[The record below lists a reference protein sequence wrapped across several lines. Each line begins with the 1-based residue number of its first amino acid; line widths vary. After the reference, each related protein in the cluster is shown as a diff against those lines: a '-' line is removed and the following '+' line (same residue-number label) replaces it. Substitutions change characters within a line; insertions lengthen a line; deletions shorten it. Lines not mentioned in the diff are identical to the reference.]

1 MKASRRHALAKAIQL
16 SLLVALPGF
25 AAAQEAA
32 PAKDATTLD
41 TVQVTG
47 TRIKKAEI
55 ESQVPVQTLNREDI
69 ERTGLT
75 SIGDVVQELTG
86 AGSALNTKFNS
97 SGNFGFSPN
106 GDGIGAGS
114 AQVDLRHL
122 GPKRVLV
129 LVDGMRWVNES
140 SASGVGAATDLNTI
154 PLAIVERIE
163 ILEDGASSLYGS
175 DAIAGVVNIITR
187 RNFDGGQIS
196 LNYGQYGKGDGDLKG
211 VDLAWG
217 FNTDRA
223 NLFLGLSYVDQDP
236 VYSRDRAVS
245 SFPVPGLGVET
256 GSSATPNG
264 RFIFNPPTASTA
276 CPLTDVDDDPS
287 TPAVPFCNMT
297 TPNGSSF
304 PNGVRYPQ
312 DFIPFTG
319 ANRYNFARENMM
331 LTPSKRMGAFG
342 QFRYHFSD
350 NVQGY
355 VKALYNRRES
365 VNQAAPEP
373 IFLGAGAGTGNPW
386 SEQITISRLN
396 PYNPFGFDLT
406 SIGPNANLDT
416 IARRPVEGGPR
427 VFEQQV
433 DTKYIAAGVEG
444 SFDVGD
450 RTYFWDVNVASNKN
464 EADQTNYGS
473 YNVRNINIALGDPAL
488 CAATPGCVP
497 LNIFGGPGT
506 ITPAMLQWIS
516 PVIRDR
522 SEQKLQTVTA
532 NFSGDLFNL
541 WAGPLSFAAGYE
553 YRKYEGFYRPDPI
566 TVAGFYN
573 GTQSLPTRGEYDVNE
588 AYVELNLPLIKEGS
602 FGKSLDLSL
611 AGRYSDYSTFGGQF
625 TPKYGLRWQVA
636 DEFLLRTTYAEGF
649 RAPSIGELFGS
660 ASRADLQL
668 SDPCLTSITGDPPTG
683 SRANCAALGVPAG
696 AAQANSQISVQ
707 TGGNQDLE
715 PETAR
720 SFTAGFVY
728 SPAWAAGVP
737 WSDKFDFEVTY
748 YRHSLEGAVQ
758 AIDAQTQL
766 NLCVQTLDPLYCDG
780 ITRSTIGGISSFEN
794 KLTNLGSIK
803 TSGWDIDFFWTLPE
817 TSWGQFKINWQ
828 NTWVTQY
835 EAVGAAGQIQPRKPG
850 VEVNDSAIPEW
861 SSNATLSWKKNNWN
875 ASWTVR
881 HISELTEICQASAL
895 DSPYCDNSVTGE
907 NKLAAITYHDLQLGY
922 RFEMLKGLQITGG
935 VNNVADKDPPV
946 CLSCSLNGYD
956 ASTYDIPGGR
966 FFYLR
971 ADLRF

>member
-1 MKASRRHALAKAIQL
+1 MKLSRRHALAKAIQL
-16 SLLVALPGF
+16 SLLVALPGL
-25 AAAQEAA
+25 AAAQDAA
-32 PAKDATTLD
+32 PRKDATTLD

-55 ESQVPVQTLNREDI
+55 ESQVPVQTLSRDDI

-75 SIGDVVQELTG
+75 SLGDIVQELTG

-163 ILEDGASSLYGS
+163 VLEDGASSLYGS

-211 VDLAWG
+211 ADFAWG
-217 FNTDRA
+217 YNTDRA

-236 VYSRDRAVS
+236 VYSKDRKVAA
-245 SFPVPGLGVET
+245 FPVPGLGVET

-264 RFIFNPPTASTA
+264 RFIFTDPR
-276 CPLTDVDDDPS
+276 CPGGT
-287 TPAVPFCNMT
+287 CNIT
-297 TPNGSSF
+297 TPNGTSY

-319 ANRYNFARENMM
+319 ANRYNFARENMV
-331 LTPSKRMGAFG
+331 LTPSKRYGAFG
-342 QFRYHFSD
+342 QFRYHFTD
-350 NVQGY
+350 TVQGY

-373 IFLGAGAGTGNPW
+373 IFLGLDAGTGNPW
-386 SEQITISRLN
+386 SERVTISRLN
-396 PYNPFGFDLT
+396 PYNPFGVDLT
-406 SIGPNANLDT
+406 SEGANPNLIT
-416 IARRPVEGGPR
+416 LARRPVEGGPR
-427 VFEQQV
+427 IFEQKV
-433 DTKYIAAGVEG
+433 ETEYVAGGVEG
-444 SFDVGD
+444 SFNAGD
-450 RTYFWDVNVASNKN
+450 RTFFWDVNAAYSRNK
-464 EADQTNYGS
+464 ADQTNRGS
-473 YNVRNINIALGDPAL
+473 YNIRNINIALGDPAV

-497 LNIFGGPGT
+497 LNLFGGPGT
-506 ITPAMLQWIS
+506 ITPQMLGWIS
-516 PVIRDR
+516 PVVRDR
-522 SEQKLQTVTA
+522 SEQKLKTFTA

-553 YRKYEGFYRPDPI
+553 YRKYEGSYSPDPI
-566 TVAGFYN
+566 TVAGYYN
-573 GTQSLPTRGEYDVNE
+573 GTQSLPTSGSYDVNE

-649 RAPSIGELFGS
+649 RAPSIGELYGS

-668 SDPCLTSITGDPPTG
+668 SDPCLTSITGAPPTG
-683 SRANCAALGVPAG
+683 NRANCAALGVPAG

-707 TGGNQDLE
+707 TGGNKELE

-766 NLCVQTLDPLYCDG
+766 NLCVQTLDPLYCNG
-780 ITRSTIGGISSFEN
+780 ISRSSVGGISNFEN

-803 TSGWDIDFFWTLPE
+803 TSGWDVDFFWTLPE
-817 TSWGQFKINWQ
+817 TSWGQFKLSWQ

-835 EAVGAAGQIQPRKPG
+835 DAVGAAGQVQPRRPG

-861 SSNATLSWKKNNWN
+861 TSNATLSWKRN
-875 ASWTVR
+875 AWTGSWTIR
-881 HISELTEICQASAL
+881 HISELTETCQASAL
-895 DSPYCDNSVTGE
+895 DSPYCDDHVTGA
-907 NKLAAITYHDLQLGY
+907 NKLSPTTYHDLQLGY
-922 RFEMLKGLQITGG
+922 HFEVLKGLQLTGG
-935 VNNVADKDPPV
+935 VNNVFDKDPPV

-956 ASTYDIPGGR
+956 ASTYDIPNGR

>member
-1 MKASRRHALAKAIQL
+1 MKPSRRHALAKAIQL
-16 SLLVALPGF
+16 SLLVALPGV
-25 AAAQEAA
+25 AAAQDAAA
-32 PAKDATTLD
+32 PQKDVTTLNS
-41 TVQVTG
+41 VQVTG

-55 ESQVPVQTLNREDI
+55 ESQVPVQTLSRDDI

-75 SIGDVVQELTG
+75 SLGDIVQELTG
-86 AGSALNTKFNS
+86 AGSALNAKFNS

-163 ILEDGASSLYGS
+163 VLEDGASSLYGS

-187 RNFDGGQIS
+187 RNFEGGQIS
-196 LNYGQYGKGDGDLKG
+196 LNYGQYGKGDGELQG

-217 FNTDRA
+217 YNSDRA

-236 VYSRDRAVS
+236 VYSKDRKVAA
-245 SFPVPGLGVET
+245 FPVPGLGVET

-264 RFIFNPPTASTA
+264 RFIF
-276 CPLTDVDDDPS
+276 TDPRCAGG
-287 TPAVPFCNMT
+287 TCNIT
-297 TPNGSSF
+297 TPNGTSY
-304 PNGVRYPQ
+304 PNGVRFPQ

-319 ANRYNFARENMM
+319 ANRYNFARENML
-331 LTPSKRMGAFG
+331 LTPSKRTGAFG
-342 QFRYHFSD
+342 QFRYHFTD
-350 NVQGY
+350 NVQAY

-373 IFLGAGAGTGNPW
+373 IFLGLDAGTGNPW
-386 SEQITISRLN
+386 SERITISRLN
-396 PYNPFGFDLT
+396 PYNPFGIDLT
-406 SIGPNANLDT
+406 SEGANPNLIT
-416 IARRPVEGGPR
+416 LARRPVEGGPR
-427 VFEQQV
+427 IFEQEV
-433 DTKYIAAGVEG
+433 DTQYVAAGVEG

-450 RTYFWDVNVASNKN
+450 RTFFWDVNGAYSRNK
-464 EADQTNYGS
+464 ADQTNRGS
-473 YNVRNINIALGDPAL
+473 YNIRNINIALGDPAV

-497 LNIFGGPGT
+497 LNLFGGPGT
-506 ITPAMLQWIS
+506 ITPQMLSWIS
-516 PVIRDR
+516 PVVRDR
-522 SEQKLQTVTA
+522 SEQKLSTFTA
-532 NFSGDLFNL
+532 NLSGDLFNL
-541 WAGPLSFAAGYE
+541 WAGPLSFAAGFE
-553 YRKYEGFYRPDPI
+553 YRKYEGSYSPDPI
-566 TVAGFYN
+566 TVAGYYN
-573 GTQSLPTRGEYDVNE
+573 GTQSLPTKGSYDVNE
-588 AYVELNLPLIKEGS
+588 AYVELNVPLIKEGS

-649 RAPSIGELFGS
+649 RAPSIGELYGS

-668 SDPCLTSITGDPPTG
+668 SDPCLISITGAPPTG
-683 SRANCAALGVPAG
+683 NRANCAALGVPAG

-707 TGGNQDLE
+707 TGGNKDLD

-766 NLCVQTLDPLYCDG
+766 NLCVQTLDPLYCGG
-780 ITRSTIGGISSFEN
+780 ITRSSVGGISSFEN

-803 TSGWDIDFFWTLPE
+803 TSGWDVDFFWTFPE
-817 TSWGQFKINWQ
+817 SSIGQFKLTWQ

-835 EAVGAAGQIQPRKPG
+835 EALGAAGQVQPRKPG

-861 SSNATLSWKKNNWN
+861 TSNATLSWKRN
-875 ASWTVR
+875 AWTGSWTVR
-881 HISELTEICQASAL
+881 HISELTETCQASAL
-895 DSPYCDNSVTGE
+895 DSPYCDDHVTGA
-907 NKLAAITYHDLQLGY
+907 NKLPAVTYHDLQLGY
-922 RFEMLKGLQITGG
+922 RFEVLKGLQLTGG
-935 VNNVADKDPPV
+935 VNNVFDKDPPV

-956 ASTYDIPGGR
+956 PSTYDIPDGR
-966 FFYLR
+966 FFYVR